1 MATTQWTISVD
12 IDEEED
18 NTLAEVTLRSSA
30 GLEVTGVG
38 RANRN
43 PMDPDVPEIGD
54 ELAIARALGNLS
66 ERLLHRTERDI
77 TGVTGQPAHVHR

>member
-54 ELAIARALGNLS
+54 ELSTSRALLGLGQDLFEATLGDIEANVG
-66 ERLLHRTERDI
+66 RDVDI
-77 TGVTGQPAHVHR
+77 SV